1 MTSRVEGMVARA
13 SSSFL
18 RLACMAS
25 DSSLRISGTR
35 ALRLT
40 GLALLAMSLPA
51 GVRLAAQTEHVSNAS
66 RLQVNSR
73 GLQTV
78 QLNYTGTA
86 QAVNALKG
94 GGAKATTLASA
105 DFNADGA
112 RDVVAGY
119 ATKNGGVLT
128 LLLGNPDAFAP
139 TDPTLYDKAMRG
151 TIADTF
157 LPKAGVFAVPVSP
170 DLLVTGDFNHDGRQ
184 DVLVAS
190 RGGSLYLLAGD
201 GKGGLLAPQLVPL
214 GGQVSAMAVTGDGH
228 VAVTLDGRGG
238 AKLQILAPN
247 SQGLIGGAAYRL
259 PAQGDS
265 VAWGDLGG
273 GADLAVAAGS
283 NVVVIYNALSANP
296 ETEMVALPFQ
306 AQALV
311 PGNFIWDRDGRTE
324 ISVLASDGGIHILQH
339 GTLDTRPLTS
349 ADAIGRRAAL
359 RAIRRLHPDPESLG
373 PWTVAKTLPDSGP
386 ADSTPVSPSAFNSP
400 RLAVSPTDDL
410 LVLDGGRSRL
420 SILETSGKMTQSNET
435 IPFPTAPMAALAMPQ
450 KIDAARDVVVL
461 TSDQFEPMVIRPD
474 VATIVNVT
482 ITADTD
488 THNACGLNSPI
499 TTSNLTAPISLR
511 AAICAV
517 NNSAAGTYTINVPA
531 GTYSLSLNTTAGINS
546 ESSSAALQVGF
557 ISGQNIS
564 IVGTGATAS
573 ATIIKQTNGIDRV
586 IEQDE
591 FENGNMPLSI
601 SNLTITGGNCTSSG
615 LDCSAGGGGLLAGF
629 IPGDSLSLNN
639 VVVESNVAADSV
651 DAGNQ
656 GGGVAMDGPNFT
668 ITNSTFQSNS
678 APSGSGN
685 EGLGGGVVFLDD
697 TPGSLSITNSTFSG
711 NIAGSSSILG
721 QGGGLDID
729 LNTSGDTA
737 TISGSTFT
745 GNQALGAGGQG
756 GGIFASGPTTVSK
769 SRIAGNTAAGGG
781 SGFWEQGAI
790 PPQSGAATLINNWWG
805 CNLGPNMTGCDTV
818 AASTVSGDHAT
829 VNFNPWLQ
837 LGISASPTQI
847 NTGATSTLT
856 ATLNTNSNSVSGFN
870 VPDGTPIAFSGTLG
884 TPSPTDTTITSGT
897 ATSTFTAGNT
907 AGAGS
912 GKATVDNQTVSATIN
927 IVGAPLL
934 AVSKSHTGTFTQGS
948 TAAWTLQVSNIAG
961 SAADGT
967 TGAQVTLVD
976 TLPTGYALAGSSG
989 SGWICSGAG
998 VTVTCNSS
1006 QMVAGAGGLF
1016 SALQLTANVPANSPT
1031 LVTNNVVVF
1040 GGGSTT
1046 QTNAGNGATAFDTA
1060 NVVQVPASV
1069 TINNGGGT
1077 QSAIIGAGFGTAL
1090 SVTVTDANSVV
1101 IPGYSVVFTANAGG
1115 NGQSGTFSN
1124 STGTITVATSAAGI
1138 ANAGTFTANLKTGS
1152 YTVTA
1157 AAGGAAAT
1165 FNLTN
1170 LGHSSTTIASLTA
1183 TTATIDVL
1191 GFGFTAPSGQLTFT
1205 DTTSGTPVA
1214 APVTLNTAT
1223 ATTALTPQ
1231 VTTSTGANS
1240 LPDWTTLGDV
1250 NGDGK
1255 LDLITSVYTTNSVSV
1270 QLGNGDGTFQA
1281 ATTILISAGFGPAEN
1296 HLVSLRGN
1304 GTLDLIVGSFNT
1316 NQIAVLLGNG
1326 NGTFQ
1331 LPDFYTVGS
1340 LGNPPTSLTTGDFN
1354 HDGDLD
1360 VAVANTKDGT
1370 VSILLGNSSGVLTP
1384 FGSPISVGREPEA
1397 IRAGDFNGDG
1407 YSDLAVANYR
1417 DGTVTRLLNN
1427 QNGTFT
1433 ATTMSVGS
1441 GAGSGPQALA
1451 MTGSGSSLQ
1460 LAVANYLDN
1469 TVSVLKS
1476 NGDGTFGAQTI
1487 VHVGRGP
1494 DDLSFADFNGDG
1506 VEDLVV
1512 SNYLDG
1518 SVDLLL
1524 GSAGGSYTLTGPFT
1538 IGNNPYSAAVG
1549 DLDGDGTPDLV
1560 VSNCFSN
1567 NTGVLRAGTQ
1577 ISVPYTGLGLVPGD
1591 TLHAAYTPD
1600 GASKYGPS
1608 TSAGVTAP

>member
-1 MTSRVEGMVARA
+1 MTFRVESMVARA
-13 SSSFL
+13 SSSFP
-18 RLACMAS
+18 RPACLSS

-35 ALRLT
+35 VLRLA
-40 GLALLAMSLPA
+40 GLGLLAMSLPA
-51 GVRLAAQTEHVSNAS
+51 GMRLAAQTEHVGNAA

-78 QLNYTGTA
+78 QLDYTGTA

-139 TDPTLYDKAMRG
+139 TDPTLYEKAMRG

-170 DLLVTGDFNHDGRQ
+170 DLLVTGDFNHDGQQ

-190 RGGSLYLLAGD
+190 RGGSLYLLTGD

-214 GGQVSAMAVTGDGH
+214 GGQARAMAVIGDGH
-228 VAVTLDGRGG
+228 VAVSMDGRGG
-238 AKLQILAPN
+238 AKLQILAP
-247 SQGLIGGAAYRL
+247 SPQGLIAGAAYRL

-265 VAWGDLGG
+265 VAWSDLGG

-283 NVVVIYNALSANP
+283 SVFVIYNALSANP
-296 ETEMVALPFQ
+296 ETETVALPFQ
-306 AQALV
+306 AHALV

-324 ISVLASDGGIHILQH
+324 ISVLASDGSIHILQH
-339 GTLDTRPLTS
+339 GTLDTRPLTA
-349 ADAIGRRAAL
+349 ADAKGRRAAL
-359 RAIRRLHPDPESLG
+359 RAMRRLHPDPESLG
-373 PWTVAKTLPDSGP
+373 PWTVAKTMPDSGP

-400 RLAVSPTDDL
+400 RMIVSPTEDL
-410 LVLDGGRSRL
+410 MVLNGGRSQL
-420 SILETSGKMTQSNET
+420 SILDTSGKMTKSNET
-435 IPFPTAPMAALAMPQ
+435 VPFPSAPVAALAMPQ
-450 KIDAARDVVVL
+450 KIDASRDLVVL
-461 TSDQFEPMVIRPD
+461 TSAQPEPMLIRADADPAIT
-474 VATIVNVT
+474 VST
-482 ITADTD
+482 TADVD
-488 THNACGLNSPI
+488 PQSACPQGSGI
-499 TTSNLTAPISLR
+499 TISNLTAPISLR
-511 AAICAV
+511 AAVCAV
-517 NNSAAGTYTINVPA
+517 NNSGAGTYTINVPA
-531 GTYSLSLNTTAGINS
+531 GTYQLSSNAFGGGAS
-546 ESSSAALQVGF
+546 GSASAELQVGF
-557 ISGQNIS
+557 VSGTNVS
-564 IVGTGATAS
+564 IVGVGTGT
-573 ATIIKQTNGIDRV
+573 TIIKQTSGIDRV
-586 IEQDE
+586 IEQDQLQV
-591 FENGNMPLSI
+591 GGIPLTI
-601 SNLTITGGNCTSSG
+601 SNLTLTGGNCSFGG
-615 LDCSAGGGGLLAGF
+615 LDCGFSGGGLLAGAVA
-629 IPGDSLSLNN
+629 GDSLTLSN
-639 VVVESNVAADSV
+639 VVVENNTEADTA
-651 DAGNQ
+651 DGGNQ
-656 GGGVAMDGPNFT
+656 GGGVAMAGPNFT
-668 ITNSTFQSNS
+668 ITNSTFQNNS
-678 APSGSGN
+678 AASGSGN
-685 EGLGGGVVFLDD
+685 EGVGGGVNFLDD
-697 TPGSLSITNSTFSG
+697 VQGNLSVTNSTFSG
-711 NIAGSSSILG
+711 NIAGSSSVLG

-737 TISGSTFT
+737 TITGSTFT
-745 GNQALGAGGQG
+745 GNEALGAGGQG

-818 AASTVSGDHAT
+818 AASTVSGDHAS
-829 VNFNPWLQ
+829 VNFTPWLV
-837 LGISASPTQI
+837 LSIGASPTSI

-856 ATLNTNSNSVSGFN
+856 AALNTNSNSVSGFN

-884 TPSPTDTTITSGT
+884 TPSPTETTITSGT
-897 ATSTFTAGNT
+897 ATSTFTAGGT

-912 GKATVDNQTVSATIN
+912 GTATVDNQSVSATIT
-927 IVGAPLL
+927 IIGAPVL
-934 AVSKSHTGTFTQGS
+934 AVSKSHTGNFTQGS
-948 TAAWTLQVSNIAG
+948 TAVWKIQVSNAAT
-961 SAADGT
+961 SAADAT
-967 TGAQVTLVD
+967 TSAQVTAVD
-976 TLPTGYALAGSSG
+976 TLPVGYTLASSSG
-989 SGWICSGAG
+989 SGWSCASSG
-998 VTVTCNSS
+998 VTVTCHIS
-1006 QMVAGAGGLF
+1006 QVVAGAGGLF
-1016 SALQLTANVPANSPT
+1016 SALQLTVNVPANSPT
-1031 LVTNNVVVF
+1031 SVTNNVVIY

-1046 QTNAGNGATAFDTA
+1046 QTGPGNGATGSDIAT
-1060 NVVQVPASV
+1060 VVQVPASV

-1077 QSAIIGAGFGTAL
+1077 QSAIIGAGFATAL
-1090 SVTVTDANSVV
+1090 SVTVTDANSIV
-1101 IPGYSVVFTANAGG
+1101 IPSYPVIFTAIAGG
-1115 NGQSGTFSN
+1115 SGQSGTFSN
-1124 STGTITVATSAAGI
+1124 STGTITIPTNASGV
-1138 ANAGTFTANLKTGS
+1138 ANAGTFTANLKTGA

-1170 LGHSSTTIASLTA
+1170 LGHSSTTIAALTA
-1183 TTATIDVL
+1183 TTATIDVF
-1191 GFGFTAPSGQLTFT
+1191 GFGFTAPSGQLAFT
-1205 DTTSGTPVA
+1205 DTTSSNPVA

-1223 ATTALTPQ
+1223 ATTGLTPQ
-1231 VTTSTGANS
+1231 VTTSTGVNS
-1240 LPDWTTLGDV
+1240 LPDWTTLGDI

-1255 LDLITSVYTTNSVSV
+1255 LDLVASIFGTDSVSV

-1304 GTLDLIVGSFNT
+1304 GTLDLIVGSFHV

-1331 LPDFYTVGS
+1331 SPVFYTVGS
-1340 LGNPPTSLTTGDFN
+1340 STNPPTSFTTGDFN
-1354 HDGDLD
+1354 DDGNLD
-1360 VAVANTKDGT
+1360 VAVANTGNNSI
-1370 VSILLGNSSGVLTP
+1370 SILLGNGSGALTP
-1384 FGSPISVGREPEA
+1384 LGAPIPVGREPEA

-1407 YSDLAVANYR
+1407 FSDLAVANYR
-1417 DGTVTRLLNN
+1417 DGTVTTLLNN
-1427 QNGTFT
+1427 KNGTFT
-1433 ATTMSVGS
+1433 ATPISVGS
-1441 GAGSGPQALA
+1441 GPGSGPQALA
-1451 MTGSGSSLQ
+1451 IIGSGSSLQ

-1469 TVSVLKS
+1469 TVSVLNS

-1487 VHVGRGP
+1487 KPVGRGP
-1494 DDLSFADFNGDG
+1494 DDISFADFNGDG

-1524 GSAGGSYTLTGPFT
+1524 GSSGGSYTLTGPFT

-1560 VSNCFSN
+1560 VSNCTSN
-1567 NTGVLRAGTQ
+1567 NTGVLRTGAQ
-1577 ISVPYTGLGLVPGD
+1577 ISVPYTGLALVPGD
-1591 TLHAAYTPD
+1591 TLHATYTPD
-1600 GASKYGPS
+1600 GASKYGTS